1 LTTEKS
7 GAKGEGK
14 AFGDPEEAINAY
26 QEAQIDLRAAIKVRI
41 DGSII
46 DTTVGRLLF
55 NEKMPEGVEFV
66 NEPLT
71 KAKLKKIMAKI
82 FADFG
87 KTVTADV
94 ADAVKDLGF
103 RYSSLSGVSIGMDDL
118 TVPEIRAQLIDDAEA
133 KAVEYVG
140 QYQQGLITNEER
152 YQKTV
157 EIWKK
162 TGEQIEAQLEQTLL
176 NSESSLRDDLESG
189 ARATLGQINK
199 MSGMLGLMLS
209 PTGRIIELPVR
220 SNYKDGLSVLE
231 YFISTHGA
239 RKGLTDTALRT
250 AESGYLTRRLVD
262 VSQDVVIT
270 EPDCGDKEGY
280 LITRAEAEAAGVD
293 GIAPWIVG
301 RTTIGKITDDK
312 GNVLVKNGE
321 LITDISARKID
332 EAGVSEVRIRSIL
345 NCKSIWGVCQ
355 KCYGTDL
362 ATGEPVRMGEA
373 VGIIAAQ
380 SIGEPGTQLTM
391 NTKHLAGVGSDI
403 TQGLPRVEEIFEARA
418 PKGQAILADMDG
430 IVTVKRQDNKQVI
443 TIVPHDQKTTDYDT
457 TGLKAQVKSGDVV
470 TRGQV
475 LAQSADGKKTAKAG
489 AKGTVTVGRSTI
501 TLVHEGANVRE
512 HTIGEYIDVEVKTGD
527 SVTRGQRLTEGS
539 VNLQDMLK
547 LVGKEAVE
555 RYVIDEVQAI
565 YLSQGQEI
573 SSKHIEVIIR
583 QMFSRVRIEEPND
596 TTLLSG
602 DVVGKTLLHEENEAA
617 VEKGG
622 KPATYEQLLMPITK
636 ISTSSESWLSAAS
649 FQETTRVLIAA
660 ALRGKADRLRGL
672 KENVIIGRLI
682 PVGTSFRDIDEEANS

>member
-1 LTTEKS
+1 
-7 GAKGEGK
+7 
-14 AFGDPEEAINAY
+14 
-26 QEAQIDLRAAIKVRI
+26 
-41 DGSII
+41 
-46 DTTVGRLLF
+46 
-55 NEKMPEGVEFV
+55 
-66 NEPLT
+66 
-71 KAKLKKIMAKI
+71 
-82 FADFG
+82 
-87 KTVTADV
+87 
-94 ADAVKDLGF
+94 
-103 RYSSLSGVSIGMDDL
+103 
-118 TVPEIRAQLIDDAEA
+118 
-133 KAVEYVG
+133 
-140 QYQQGLITNEER
+140 
-152 YQKTV
+152 
-157 EIWKK
+157 
-162 TGEQIEAQLEQTLL
+162 
-176 NSESSLRDDLESG
+176 
-189 ARATLGQINK
+189 
-199 MSGMLGLMLS
+199 
-209 PTGRIIELPVR
+209 
-220 SNYKDGLSVLE
+220 
-231 YFISTHGA
+231 
-239 RKGLTDTALRT
+239 
-250 AESGYLTRRLVD
+250 
-262 VSQDVVIT
+262 
-270 EPDCGDKEGY
+270 
-280 LITRAEAEAAGVD
+280 
-293 GIAPWIVG
+293 
-301 RTTIGKITDDK
+301 
-312 GNVLVKNGE
+312 
-321 LITDISARKID
+321 
-332 EAGVSEVRIRSIL
+332 
-345 NCKSIWGVCQ
+345 
-355 KCYGTDL
+355 
-362 ATGEPVRMGEA
+362 MGEA